1 MPQFLGRATLRM
13 NGQVIETAKGASL
26 DTGGTKRNPI
36 ISGRL
41 VGYAEETV
49 PAMIEAETSLAAGMS
64 IETIRNFR
72 GGTAIFEA
80 DTGQRF
86 VIADA
91 FVTDPPTMK
100 DGEGGNVT
108 IKIAGLPAEE
118 LQS

>member
-36 ISGRL
+36 VSGRL
-41 VGYAEETV
+41 IGYAEETV
-49 PAMIEAETSLAAGMS
+49 PAMIEGETSLAPGMS
-64 IETIRNFR
+64 LEAIRAFR
-72 GGTAIFEA
+72 DGTAIFEC

-86 VIADA
+86 IVADA
-91 FVTDPPTMK
+91 FVTDTVTLK